1 MKNQLERSL
10 RNAVDR
16 MPHPSFEKIA
26 AVQVKKMEQMDFI
39 TRQETE
45 QSFRERSSRIAR
57 VSAACLAFCFCLVFG
72 GGWYTQNLLVYN
84 IIDLDVNPSFELK
97 TNKKEQVLSLRGCNE
112 EAAALLEGTS
122 YKNMTVDDAVE
133 SLIALLHEK
142 NYISENQKTVLLTV
156 GSRNDAGGTEL
167 KNRLSGKIK
176 DTLKTSG
183 VNPVI
188 IRQIM
193 SPRTGTDGKVTQKE
207 SQEWSV
213 SEGKLQLIHQV
224 IQNDPKQSME
234 NLVSMPVEQ
243 LWDILNSQSESLP
256 EEIEVDFDDDEFE
269 EEDNDDQEVKASD
282 KDESESD
289 DDSDD
294 EDDGP
299 QGGSGSDDEDDEE
312 NNDDDEDSIQQ
323 TVKNPRDEGPKNNVP
338 GNRSNPQTEKP
349 GPGYMEDYDE
359 DDREKQDDQDDPGN
373 KRNFDSRKG
382 HEDGQDDYDEDD
394 DNYGNE
400 DHKNNRGEDDDRDDD
415 EHDDEDRDDSDAR
428 DDDEDNDS
436 GDDDED
442 NDSGDDEDDD
452 DD

>member
-10 RNAVDR
+10 KNAVNS

-26 AVQVKKMEQMDFI
+26 SVQVKKMEQMDFI
-39 TRQETE
+39 TRQEPE
-45 QSFRERSSRIAR
+45 KSFRERSGRIAR
-57 VSAACLAFCFCLVFG
+57 LSAACLAFCFFLVFG

-133 SLIALLHEK
+133 SLIALLQEK
-142 NYISENQKTVLLTV
+142 NYISKNQKTVLLTV
-156 GSRNDAGGTEL
+156 GSRNDTGGAEL

-188 IRQIM
+188 IRQTM
-193 SPRTGTDGKVTQKE
+193 SPRTGTDGKEIQKE

-213 SEGKLQLIHQV
+213 SEGKLQLIRQV
-224 IQNDPKQSME
+224 IQNDAEQSIE

-256 EEIEVDFDDDEFE
+256 GEIEVDFDDDEFE
-269 EEDNDDQEVKASD
+269 DEDFEEEDEDDQEDNRKDNVSD
-282 KDESESD
+282 EDESED
-289 DDSDD
+289 DDDPD
-294 EDDGP
+294 
-299 QGGSGSDDEDDEE
+299 DDEE
-312 NNDDDEDSIQQ
+312 NSVRQ
-323 TVKNPRDEGPKNNVP
+323 TVKKPRDEGPKNNMP
-338 GNRSNPQTEKP
+338 ENQSNTQTEKP
-349 GPGYMEDYDE
+349 GPGYTEDHDE
-359 DDREKQDDQDDPGN
+359 DDREDQETPGN
-373 KRNFDSRKG
+373 QRDFDSRKD
-382 HEDGQDDYDEDD
+382 HEDGQDDRD
-394 DNYGNE
+394 
-400 DHKNNRGEDDDRDDD
+400 EDDDRDDD
-415 EHDDEDRDDSDAR
+415 EHDDEDWDDSDAR

-442 NDSGDDEDDD
+442 NDSGDDD
-452 DD
+452 